1 MPPVLYGP
9 SAFERKRNV
18 RIGEESGHGCGWAPR
33 MKIAPLWFLTVL
45 TVTACSP
52 SLPNGYAVIDRDRGK
67 SWLANPDG
75 TIVHGAVIKQLF
87 IDGQHILLVAP
98 AAVIDGSIDGPRPLD
113 GNCYIALL
121 IDSRD
126 QRTRQLRLAEARRLA
141 ANMTLVAS
149 SNPGCLEGMPT
160 S

>member
-1 MPPVLYGP
+1 
-9 SAFERKRNV
+9 
-18 RIGEESGHGCGWAPR
+18 
-33 MKIAPLWFLTVL
+33 MKIATLWLLTIL
-45 TVTACSP
+45 TMTACSP

-87 IDGQHILLVAP
+87 IDGQNILLVAP
-98 AAVIDGSIDGPRPLD
+98 AAVVDGSIDGPRPLD
-113 GNCYIALL
+113 DNCYIALL

-126 QRTRQLRLAEARRLA
+126 QRTRQVRLAEARRLA

-149 SNPGCLEGMPT
+149 FNPGCLEEMPT